1 MVAFAKS
8 DLSGMIRNS
17 FAFEVERRPL
27 FGPSGEETGM
37 YGLFRNDTNALVSP
51 TSVSDRYRPHQ
62 TADVLRLFD
71 AAWEA
76 FAGIGDVRCH
86 FNQGH
91 YLTMT
96 PSKETRLELFG
107 AVDSIFPRLVVSAGY
122 NGKPFQLELGW
133 YRDLCKNLA
142 RLRQVQGVSTKIRH
156 TLTITD
162 RIDGII
168 DSFTTVR
175 DSWATV
181 REKAIAMEGI
191 IVDVPEIITKAFGE
205 PGDSQVA
212 QRHAEQRQEA
222 ITGRIHRERGVS
234 GRAMGSALRATGW
247 ETYNGIQGYVQ
258 HDIRRNS
265 SPGMFDRMLLALNDP
280 AVEVAEREILALA
293 S

>member
-8 DLSGMIRNS
+8 DLSNVIRNS

-27 FGPSGEETGM
+27 FGPNGESTGM
-37 YGLFRNDTNALVSP
+37 YGLFRNDTNTLVSP

-76 FAGIGDVRCH
+76 FEGIGDVRCH
-86 FNQGH
+86 FANGH

-107 AVDSIFPRLVVSAGY
+107 TVDNIFPRLVVSAGY

-156 TLTITD
+156 TLTISD
-162 RIDGII
+162 RIDGVIE
-168 DSFTTVR
+168 SFSRVR
-175 DSWATV
+175 DSWANV
-181 REKAIAMEGI
+181 REKALAMEGI
-191 IVDVPEIITKAFGE
+191 TVDVPEIVTKAFGE

-212 QRHAEQRQEA
+212 QRHAESRQDA
-222 ITGRIHRERGVS
+222 IVGRILRERGQS
-234 GRAMGSALRATGW
+234 GRNIGSALRATGW
-247 ETYNGIQGYVQ
+247 EAYNGIQGYVQ

-280 AVEVAEREILALA
+280 AVEIAEREILALA